1 MEAEEAAGRALLE
14 SARVAGRKLEVRVK
28 TGLIRARHPGAALV
42 DEARRVHADLLYLDA
57 VHAPPSE
64 QALGPTATYLL
75 ARRPCRIVVET
86 GGAAPVADRP
96 AVAGYPAANGRPRD
110 ALPVPASR

>member
-14 SARVAGRKLEVRVK
+14 SARVAGRKLGLRVK
-28 TGLIRARHPGAALV
+28 TGLIRTRSPGSALV
-42 DEARRVHADLLYLDA
+42 DEADRVHADLLYLDA

-75 ARRPCRIVVET
+75 SKRPCRIIVET
-86 GGAAPVADRP
+86 AGAAPNGGPP
-96 AVAGYPAANGRPRD
+96 APAGQPATSR
-110 ALPVPASR
+110 PVPAPS